1 MSWSKQEIIS
11 RYIEEINEEHTL
23 LDLMAFDVRNR
34 AVSIITNSDLLV
46 MEVEDGEMDP
56 EAIIST
62 LKSITAAMRDVLN
75 VVDATLEIQAKKG

>member
-11 RYIEEINEEHTL
+11 RYIQSINKENTL

-46 MEVEDGEMDP
+46 MEVEDGELDP
-56 EAIIST
+56 EAIIDT
-62 LKSITAAMRDVLN
+62 LKSISASMRDVLN
-75 VVDATLEIQAKKG
+75 VVDATLEIQQKQG